1 MTQKSPFKLDKMKNL
16 TYKEAS
22 EAYLFQLYI
31 PNLLPITL

>member
-22 EAYLFQLYI
+22 EAYLSELYT